1 MSPHLR
7 IVAVEGVDVGVAE
20 RVADHFHSHLASLGR
35 DHLRIR
41 LAQKD
46 HPWLSQDPDLESI
59 SPSFCLSPSL
69 CCSLCLSGHLDIGD
83 IKGLLRLPGN
93 RCLARDCLAL
103 GRLKLEISKNIF
115 QQVVFLKLEVSNNI
129 FLQVVCLKLEIS
141 RNIFLVCR
149 TLPQRPSSLPCS
161 SFW

>member
-20 RVADHFHSHLASLGR
+20 RVADHFHSHLTSLGR
-35 DHLRIR
+35 SHLRIR
-41 LAQKD
+41 LAQKE

-59 SPSFCLSPSL
+59 SPSLCLCLSPSL

-93 RCLARDCLAL
+93 RCLARDRLAL

-115 QQVVFLKLEVSNNI
+115 QQVVFLKLEVS
-129 FLQVVCLKLEIS
+129 K
-141 RNIFLVCR
+141 NIFLVCR
-149 TLPQRPSSLPCS
+149 TLPQRLSSLPCS

>member
-35 DHLRIR
+35 SHLRIC
-41 LAQKD
+41 LAQMD
-46 HPWLSQDPDLESI
+46 QPWLSQDPDLESI
-59 SPSFCLSPSL
+59 SPSLCLCLSPSL

-103 GRLKLEISKNIF
+103 GRLKLEISN
-115 QQVVFLKLEVSNNI
+115 NNI
-129 FLQVVCLKLEIS
+129 SLQVVCLKLEIS
-141 RNIFLVCR
+141 QNIFLVCR
-149 TLPQRPSSLPCS
+149 TLPQRLSSLPCS